1 MTSQEP
7 QALGTEFNGKSGV
20 CKRRPFTTMTKL
32 LLVNVFVVSF
42 FLVFCFFNFISED
55 MFFWREVEAGFS
67 MKEWMRDYCERE
79 S

>member
-20 CKRRPFTTMTKL
+20 CKSRPFTTMTKL

-42 FLVFCFFNFISED
+42 FFVFCFFNFISED
-55 MFFWREVEAGFS
+55 MFFLEGGRSRIFDEGMDA
-67 MKEWMRDYCERE
+67 RLL
-79 S
+79 